1 MFLIDDLLIIGG
13 SALLGGLI
21 GGAAGAA
28 IGFIID
34 VFLDES
40 SIGSEVKVRYPDA
53 LKILIQEKKKTAVNV
68 GIFGDNGTVIESNV
82 EIESSQG
89 VSDNLYV
96 GQQIYLYA

>member
-53 LKILIQEKKKTAVNV
+53 LKILIQEKKKTMPQEHKLSKNIEVNKTKMSTLRKRF
-68 GIFGDNGTVIESNV
+68 IKSRK
-82 EIESSQG
+82 
-89 VSDNLYV
+89 
-96 GQQIYLYA
+96 A